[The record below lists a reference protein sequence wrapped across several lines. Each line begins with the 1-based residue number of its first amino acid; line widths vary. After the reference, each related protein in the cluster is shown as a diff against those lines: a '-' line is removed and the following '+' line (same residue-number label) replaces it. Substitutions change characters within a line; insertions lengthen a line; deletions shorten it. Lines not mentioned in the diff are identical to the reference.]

1 MYRERIREYLQ
12 VYLVMDISQGAA
24 SVKLAEDAIAGG
36 VTLIQLREKKAT
48 MTEVLAW
55 GKELRELCRRK
66 QIPFVVNDRI
76 DLALLLDADGVHVGQ
91 DDIPGLEARKLLGS
105 DRIVGISAGTMEEA
119 EIAMAQGADYLGV
132 GAIYSTLTKGDAG
145 LPIGTELITRIQER
159 WSDIPL
165 VGIGGITAD
174 NAVPVIA
181 AGADGVAVVS
191 AITKAASPK
200 QAAERLK
207 LTVNKGF
214 LDKK

>member
-1 MYRERIREYLQ
+1 LYREPIREYLQ
-12 VYLVMDISQGAA
+12 VYLVMDVSQGAA

-36 VTLIQLREKKAT
+36 VTMIQLREKKAK
-48 MTEVLAW
+48 MSEVLAW
-55 GKELRELCRRK
+55 GKELRELCRRE

-91 DDIPGLEARKLLGS
+91 DDIPGLEARKLLGP

-145 LPIGTELITRIQER
+145 LPIGTDLITRIQER

-207 LTVNKGF
+207 LTVNKGI

>member
-12 VYLVMDISQGAA
+12 VYLVMDVSQGAA

-36 VTLIQLREKKAT
+36 VTMIQLREKKAK
-48 MTEVLAW
+48 MSEVLAW
-55 GKELRELCRRK
+55 GKELRELCRRE

-91 DDIPGLEARKLLGS
+91 DDIPGLEARKLLGP

-145 LPIGTELITRIQER
+145 LPIGTDLITRIQER

-207 LTVNKGF
+207 LTVNKGI